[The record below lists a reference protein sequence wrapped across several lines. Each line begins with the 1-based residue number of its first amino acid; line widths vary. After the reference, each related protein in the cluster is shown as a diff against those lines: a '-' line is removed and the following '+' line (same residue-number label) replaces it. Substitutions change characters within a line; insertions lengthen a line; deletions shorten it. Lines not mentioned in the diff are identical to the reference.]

1 MVLTQ
6 KSETIKKAR
15 GRYIDTGY
23 FMTKWLQGPPPW
35 EDNHLY
41 HIVNNY
47 HLKAAEKFRSMDKHE
62 RRLAA
67 KDRLSE
73 LQVCDTNFH
82 LGQVPKNIS
91 TVFN

>member
-1 MVLTQ
+1 
-6 KSETIKKAR
+6 
-15 GRYIDTGY
+15 
-23 FMTKWLQGPPPW
+23 MTKWLQGPPPW

-47 HLKAAEKFRSMDKHE
+47 HLKAAEKFRSMDKYE

-73 LQVCDTNFH
+73 LQVCTHVIIKNFDAN
-82 LGQVPKNIS
+82 LEYC
-91 TVFN
+91 FF